1 MFNKLHEFLDDLSTR
16 NIFNDEKL
24 VELAEEAKAAINGIS
39 PYGLNYNEGMRTRIK
54 ASMDALKV
62 SIDEAIEDLPRRKI
76 RLAAAVA

>member
-39 PYGLNYNEGMRTRIK
+39 PYGLNYNESMRNKIK

-76 RLAAAVA
+76 RLAATVA